1 MIKYILWDIDGTL
14 LDFSLAE
21 EMALKAS
28 FKEYDLPWPGDEFL
42 EDYKKINKEFW
53 EKLERKE
60 LEKIQVLEGRFYKA
74 FDLYNID
81 TSSIP
86 AFNKS
91 YQKHLGS
98 VAAFSPYGL
107 ETVMDLKNSYK
118 QFAATNGTITAQEGK
133 LKKSGLDQILD
144 GIFISDQIGYEK
156 PDPRF
161 FQSILD
167 FVGDSKAEEYVIIG
181 AYLTSDMKLGK
192 NCGLKTIFYNPKSL
206 ETDKDLVD
214 FEIKDLR
221 QVKDLIQAI
230 NNKV

>member
-21 EMALKAS
+21 EKALMAS
-28 FKEYDLPWPGDEFL
+28 FKEFDLPWPDQKFL
-42 EDYKKINKEFW
+42 EDYRKINKEFW

-74 FDLYNID
+74 FDLYKLD

-107 ETVMDLKNSYK
+107 EVVLDLKKIYK
-118 QFAATNGTITAQEGK
+118 QFAATNGTITAQKGK

-161 FQSILD
+161 FQSVLD
-167 FVGDSKAEEYVIIG
+167 HVGDSIPEEYIIIG
-181 AYLTSDMKLGK
+181 DSLTSDMKLGK
-192 NCGLKTIFYNPKSL
+192 NCGIKTIFYNPKNL
-206 ETDKDLVD
+206 KIDKDLVD
-214 FEIKDLR
+214 FEISDLR
-221 QVKDLIQAI
+221 QVKSLIEKI
-230 NNKV
+230 NKNN

>member
-21 EMALKAS
+21 EKALMAS
-28 FKEYDLPWPGDEFL
+28 FKEFDLPWPGQEFL
-42 EDYKKINKEFW
+42 EAYRKINKEFW

-60 LEKIQVLEGRFYKA
+60 LEKIQVLEGRFYKT
-74 FDLYNID
+74 FDLYKLD
-81 TSSIP
+81 PSIIP
-86 AFNKS
+86 EFNKS

-107 ETVMDLKNSYK
+107 EVVLDLKKIYK
-118 QFAATNGTITAQEGK
+118 QFAATNGTITAQKGK

-167 FVGDSKAEEYVIIG
+167 FVGDSRPEEYVIIG
-181 AYLTSDMKLGK
+181 DSLTSDMELGRD
-192 NCGLKTIFYNPKSL
+192 CGLNRIYYNPKDGKVPEDL
-206 ETDKDLVD
+206 KD
-214 FEIKDLR
+214 FTIKDLR
-221 QVKDLIQAI
+221 EVKNLIEKL
-230 NNKV
+230 NNK

>member
-21 EMALKAS
+21 EKALRAS
-28 FKEYDLPWPGDEFL
+28 FKEFDLPWPGQKFL
-42 EDYKKINKEFW
+42 EDYRKINKEFW

-74 FDLYNID
+74 FDLYKLD

-107 ETVMDLKNSYK
+107 EVVLDLKKTYK
-118 QFAATNGTITAQEGK
+118 QFAATNGTITAQKGK

-161 FQSILD
+161 FQSVLD
-167 FVGDSKAEEYVIIG
+167 HVGDSIPEEYIIIG
-181 AYLTSDMKLGK
+181 DSLTSDMKLGK
-192 NCGLKTIFYNPKSL
+192 NCGIKTIFYNPKNL
-206 ETDKDLVD
+206 KIDKDLVD
-214 FEIKDLR
+214 FEISDLR
-221 QVKDLIQAI
+221 QVKSLIEKI
-230 NNKV
+230 NKNN

>member
-74 FDLYNID
+74 FDLYKLD

-144 GIFISDQIGYEK
+144 GIFISDKIGYEK

-181 AYLTSDMKLGK
+181 DSLTSDMKLGK

>member
-21 EMALKAS
+21 EKALRAS
-28 FKEYDLPWPGDEFL
+28 FKEFDLPWPGQEFL
-42 EDYKKINKEFW
+42 EDYRKINKEFW

-74 FDLYNID
+74 FDLYKLD
-81 TSSIP
+81 TSNIP

-98 VAAFSPYGL
+98 VATFSPYGL
-107 ETVMDLKNSYK
+107 EVVLDLKKTYK
-118 QFAATNGTITAQEGK
+118 QFAATNGTITAQKGK

-161 FQSILD
+161 FQSVLD
-167 FVGDSKAEEYVIIG
+167 HVGDSSPEEYIIIG
-181 AYLTSDMKLGK
+181 DSLTSDMKLGK
-192 NCGLKTIFYNPKSL
+192 NCGIKTIFYNPKNL
-206 ETDKDLVD
+206 KIDKDLVD
-214 FEIKDLR
+214 FEISDLR
-221 QVKDLIQAI
+221 QVKSLIEKI
-230 NNKV
+230 NKNN

>member
-21 EMALKAS
+21 EKALKAS
-28 FKEYDLPWPGDEFL
+28 FDEYDLSWPGDEFL
-42 EDYKKINKEFW
+42 KDYRKINKEFW

-74 FDLYNID
+74 FDLYKVD

-107 ETVMDLKNSYK
+107 ETVSDLKKSYK
-118 QFAATNGTITAQEGK
+118 QFAATNGTVTAQKGK

-167 FVGDSKAEEYVIIG
+167 FVGDSQPEEFVIIG
-181 AYLTSDMKLGK
+181 DSLTSDMKLGRV
-192 NCGLKTIFYNPKSL
+192 CGLNRIYYNPKDSNVPADL
-206 ETDKDLVD
+206 KD
-214 FEIKDLR
+214 FTIKDLIE
-221 QVKDLIQAI
+221 VKNLIEKL
-230 NNKV
+230 NNK

>member
-74 FDLYNID
+74 FDLYKLD

-144 GIFISDQIGYEK
+144 GIFISDKIGYEK

-181 AYLTSDMKLGK
+181 DSLTSDMKLGK

-230 NNKV
+230 NYKV

>member
-14 LDFSLAE
+14 LNFSLAE

-74 FDLYNID
+74 FDLYKLD

-181 AYLTSDMKLGK
+181 DSLTSDMKLGK